1 MHIVFPATS
10 MQEMRIIMDFFS
22 LTVSQT
28 MLGTF
33 FDGLNDEAI
42 CHSGVKYFLEK
53 NSYFSMDT
61 IFTQE

>member
-33 FDGLNDEAI
+33 FDGLNDEGI
-42 CHSGVKYFLEK
+42 CHSGGV
-53 NSYFSMDT
+53 T
-61 IFTQE
+61 